1 MARKFTELR
10 AKMSPASRARSEA
23 RAAKMIE
30 EFALNDLRAARA
42 LTQTK
47 MAELLDVSQSEISKI
62 EKRTDMY
69 ISTLRSFIQ
78 AMGGELQIRAV
89 FPEGEVAIEQ
99 FKDAGATSDSEE
111 TVAA

>member
-1 MARKFTELR
+1 MTRKFTELR

-69 ISTLRSFIQ
+69 VSTLAGYIA
-78 AMGGELQIRAV
+78 AMGGSLEIRAV
-89 FPEGEVAIEQ
+89 FPDGDVRIKRFDELSA
-99 FKDAGATSDSEE
+99 
-111 TVAA
+111 

>member
-69 ISTLRSFIQ
+69 VSTLAGYIA
-78 AMGGELQIRAV
+78 AMGGSLEIRAV
-89 FPEGEVAIEQ
+89 FPDGDVRIKRFDELSA
-99 FKDAGATSDSEE
+99 
-111 TVAA
+111 

>member
-30 EFALNDLRAARA
+30 EFALNDLRASRA

-69 ISTLRSFIQ
+69 VSTLAGYIA
-78 AMGGELQIRAV
+78 AMGGSLEIRAV
-89 FPEGEVAIEQ
+89 FPDGDVRIKRFDELSA
-99 FKDAGATSDSEE
+99 
-111 TVAA
+111 

>member
-1 MARKFTELR
+1 M
-10 AKMSPASRARSEA
+10 
-23 RAAKMIE
+23 
-30 EFALNDLRAARA
+30 
-42 LTQTK
+42 
-47 MAELLDVSQSEISKI
+47 

-99 FKDAGATSDSEE
+99 FRDAGDSEE
-111 TVAA
+111 TEAA

>member
-69 ISTLRSFIQ
+69 VSTLAGYIA
-78 AMGGELQIRAV
+78 AMGGSLEIRAV
-89 FPEGEVAIEQ
+89 FPDGDVRIKRFDELSV
-99 FKDAGATSDSEE
+99 
-111 TVAA
+111 